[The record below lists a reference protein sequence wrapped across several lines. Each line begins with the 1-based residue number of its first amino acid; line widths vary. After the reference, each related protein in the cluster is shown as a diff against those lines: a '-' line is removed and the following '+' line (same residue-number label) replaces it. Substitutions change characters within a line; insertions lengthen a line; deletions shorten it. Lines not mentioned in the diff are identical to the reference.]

1 MFNRVE
7 DRVKAYMALE
17 KRVFEETG
25 ERTLYTVNVYR
36 QPAQDVRYRPARR
49 GRRGQRHDGQ
59 LPGGGPAGHAG
70 AGRGRRAINVPI
82 LAHMDCAGAVVRVA
96 LLAASS
102 SHLVLGK
109 LPRLAGADVVV
120 FPAPYGKAPFLKGTL
135 PAVCR
140 RHDLSHARPQADH
153 AHALGRHHPADGARR
168 CVADLG
174 PDIMIGSGGGV
185 HAHPMGPAAGAR
197 AFRQA
202 IDATMQGIPLE
213 EYAKDH
219 QELAVAMGIW
229 TGVFYENKA

>member
-1 MFNRVE
+1 MGLPALQALAE
-7 DRVKAYMALE
+7 DDEV
-17 KRVFEETG
+17 
-25 ERTLYTVNVYR
+25 
-36 QPAQDVRYRPARR
+36 
-49 GRRGQRHDGQ
+49 
-59 LPGGGPAGHAG
+59 
-70 AGRGRRAINVPI
+70 NVPI
-82 LAHMDCAGAVVRVA
+82 LAHMDCAGA
-96 LLAASS
+96 LYESHYSGMS

-120 FPAPYGKAPFLKGTL
+120 FPAPYGKAPFLKERFL
-135 PAVCR
+135 PCADAMTYPM
-140 RHDLSHARPQADH
+140 HDLKPTMPMPSGGITPQMV
-153 AHALGRHHPADGARR
+153 PT

-185 HAHPMGPAAGAR
+185 HAHPMGPAAGAK

-202 IDATMQGIPLE
+202 IDATMQGITLE